1 MVTTK
6 RLNIK
11 NRTYYFHDDL
21 INLKNFD
28 PTLLNLHK
36 KSLMDISI
44 YYSEYITTKSIDD
57 YKNITSG
64 NLLYLIINDV
74 DGYIEENDKN
84 KYLSFASTD
93 NNKEVLIKKYIKL
106 WDEVKYHIQT
116 INDDEFGEYGKDYMK
131 IKFYSDDNL
140 PLNKILKFSVLTI
153 IIRHVFEKDVKYY
166 PQIFLD
172 YCLYEKDED

>member
-6 RLNIK
+6 RLNYK

-28 PTLLNLHK
+28 PALLNLQK

-44 YYSEYITTKSIDD
+44 YYVEYITTKIISD
-57 YKNITSG
+57 YENITSA
-64 NLLYLIINDV
+64 NPLYLIINDV

-93 NNKEVLIKKYIKL
+93 NNKEVLKSILNFRTKL
-106 WDEVKYHIQT
+106 
-116 INDDEFGEYGKDYMK
+116 N
-131 IKFYSDDNL
+131 
-140 PLNKILKFSVLTI
+140 I
-153 IIRHVFEKDVKYY
+153 IFK
-166 PQIFLD
+166 
-172 YCLYEKDED
+172 

>member
-11 NRTYYFHDDL
+11 NRAYYFHDDL
-21 INLKNFD
+21 INFKNFD
-28 PTLLNLHK
+28 ASLLKLDN
-36 KSLMDISI
+36 KSSMDISI
-44 YYSEYITTKSIDD
+44 YYIEYITTKSISD
-57 YKNITSG
+57 YENITSV
-64 NLLYLIINDV
+64 NPLYLIINDV

-93 NNKEVLIKKYIKL
+93 TNKEVLKKYIKH

-116 INDDEFGEYGKDYMK
+116 INDDEFVT
-131 IKFYSDDNL
+131 
-140 PLNKILKFSVLTI
+140 KFSVLTI
-153 IIRHVFEKDVKYY
+153 IIRHIFEKDGKYY

-172 YCLYEKDED
+172 DCLYKKDEA